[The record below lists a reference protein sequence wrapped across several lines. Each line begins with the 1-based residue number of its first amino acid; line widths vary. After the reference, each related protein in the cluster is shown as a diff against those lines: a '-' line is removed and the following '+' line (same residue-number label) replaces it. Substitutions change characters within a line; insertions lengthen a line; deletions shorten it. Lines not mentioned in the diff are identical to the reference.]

1 MPLLD
6 VTELFTDPDFATTF
20 DVERIG
26 EDVGDDGRTAAAP
39 FRTRGVVGVVQP
51 AGPTTLARLADGSN
65 LTGAIEI
72 WTTFRLSNGQRSDYQ
87 GADTVLWRG
96 APYTVIDVS
105 PWDEHGGHV
114 HAVARLAALNPP
126 AP

>member
-1 MPLLD
+1 MPLLN

-20 DVERIG
+20 NVERIG
-26 EDVGDDGRTAAAP
+26 EDVDERGRTVAAP
-39 FRTRGVVGVVQP
+39 FPIRGVVGVVQP
-51 AGPTTLARLADGSN
+51 ASPTTLARFADGSN

-72 WTTFRLSNGQRSDYQ
+72 WTTFPLSNGQRSDYQ

-114 HAVARLAALNPP
+114 RAVARLAALNPP